1 VADSPVMTPPLGLA
15 APSSGS
21 LRERR
26 KGVTV
31 DIEIDGRDLIC
42 VPVRDDATVVVRSE
56 SGA

>member
-1 VADSPVMTPPLGLA
+1 MTPPLGLA